1 MKGLGITFRNLTV
14 VVRGV
19 SAPSLGPSLFELAP
33 FALLPEGFEEL
44 PDSVVPLEPLA
55 ESLEPLE
62 PVEPLVAL
70 GLPEL
75 GDPFASLELLESFE
89 PFPVF
94 SALPAL
100 DGFLPTG
107 GFLG

>member
-1 MKGLGITFRNLTV
+1 MLGLKGLGITFRNLTV

-44 PDSVVPLEPLA
+44 PDSVFPLEPLV
-55 ESLEPLE
+55 ESLE
-62 PVEPLVAL
+62 PVEPLLAL